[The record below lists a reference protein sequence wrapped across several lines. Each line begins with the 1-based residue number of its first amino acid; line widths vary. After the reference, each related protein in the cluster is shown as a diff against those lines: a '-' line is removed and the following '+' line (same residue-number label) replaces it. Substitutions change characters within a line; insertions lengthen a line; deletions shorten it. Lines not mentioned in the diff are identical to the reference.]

1 VLFFTITNTNPVT
14 EYIGQLE
21 GELALKNQET
31 ATLRNENQSILA
43 ENERYRGLIE
53 TLLRHPAFSPFINDI
68 SRDPQQLFPQP
79 PQQQQQ
85 RQPQQQPQQQAVT
98 PTPQQAQPQVQQ
110 QDMKPEYPDFDAS
123 QLQIPMS
130 QQEQQH
136 TVNLVTI
143 PEEPFNKLNLYGNRS
158 MNFNNNYSVNA
169 YALTELPTGPD
180 PMNLLLE
187 SPAYLPHAS
196 SAASSTTLDSDLDL
210 FLAKLDSA
218 ARRISFGQ

>member
-1 VLFFTITNTNPVT
+1 MSSPSYANTNLFA

-68 SRDPQQLFPQP
+68 SQNPQQLFPQA
-79 PQQQQQ
+79 QQQQQ
-85 RQPQQQPQQQAVT
+85 RQQQQQPQQSAVT
-98 PTPQQAQPQVQQ
+98 PTPQQTQSQAQQ
-110 QDMKPEYPDFDAS
+110 QDMKPEFPDFDAS

-143 PEEPFNKLNLYGNRS
+143 PEEPFNKLNLYGNQN
-158 MNFNNNYSVNA
+158 MNFNNYNSVNA
-169 YALTELPTGPD
+169 YAVTECPTGPD
-180 PMNLLLE
+180 PVDLLMD
-187 SPAYLPHAS
+187 SPAYLPPAS
-196 SAASSTTLDSDLDL
+196 STAASSTTFDSGLDL
-210 FLAKLDSA
+210 LFAKLDRA
-218 ARRISFGQ
+218 AQSLAAGQ